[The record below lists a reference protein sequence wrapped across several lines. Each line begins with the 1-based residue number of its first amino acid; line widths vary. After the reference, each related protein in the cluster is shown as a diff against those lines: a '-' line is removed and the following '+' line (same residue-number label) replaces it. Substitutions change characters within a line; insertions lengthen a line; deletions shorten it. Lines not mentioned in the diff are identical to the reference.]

1 METFSLLT
9 IVKNV
14 EVWIFA
20 MVIVNGAMAI
30 VFLGVSFYLLLQ
42 KPIHLIKDVENST
55 NRVSHIET
63 CFLNCL

>member
-30 VFLGVSFYLLLQ
+30 VFLVNCPRSSSIDNLSSFLCPL
-42 KPIHLIKDVENST
+42 DENE
-55 NRVSHIET
+55 NV
-63 CFLNCL
+63 L